1 MDGFYRDVYASYG
14 GTPDP
19 ARVPSGTVDGCYYN
33 YPDKALGTHAGRD
46 VDQALR
52 LYFLENYRDR
62 PRNLVNVKRRWDP
75 EDVFHHAQSIPVR

>member
-19 ARVPSGTVDGCYYN
+19 ARDPSGTVDGCYYN
-33 YPDKALGTHAGRD
+33 YPDKALGTHAGGD

-62 PRNLVNVKRRWDP
+62 PRSLVNVKRRWDP